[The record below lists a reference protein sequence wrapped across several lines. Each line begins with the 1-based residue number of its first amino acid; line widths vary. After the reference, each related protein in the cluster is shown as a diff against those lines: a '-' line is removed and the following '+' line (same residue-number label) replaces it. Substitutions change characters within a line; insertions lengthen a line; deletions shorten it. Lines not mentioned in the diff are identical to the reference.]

1 MGVYGVPVPCWR
13 WGWGDPECQ
22 GHSFRHGGGCWGKCD
37 PARPWRHIPP
47 RRALVVVIRHVQ
59 GVPFTRVVRCW
70 CVIPACPGRPL
81 PRGCRRWWWRSRRVR
96 GVPSPAARWR
106 WGGSGTAPPFPFR
119 HGGGGG
125 VLIRARPILPRL
137 RPRVVIPSRPGR
149 PLLPRRALGDGREG
163 ACPSMVV

>member
-22 GHSFRHGGGCWGKCD
+22 GHSFRHGGGCW
-37 PARPWRHIPP
+37 WM
-47 RRALVVVIRHVQ
+47 VRHVQ
-59 GVPFTRVVRCW
+59 GVHFLHGCGAGGGDPARPGRPFPHGAGAGGGD
-70 CVIPACPGRPL
+70 PACPGRPIP
-81 PRGCRRWWWRSRRVR
+81 PRRAVLVVVIRRVR